1 MSATSDPTG
10 DSAAAPLPP
19 PRAAA
24 PRLVE
29 LDVLRA
35 VAVVAVLGSH
45 FPFLGKLDHLHV
57 PAPVLGLLGVWERA
71 GWMGVDLF
79 FVLSGFLVSGLLFRE
94 YARDRRVDGKTF
106 FLRRGLKIYPAF
118 YFFLLVSAPLIAKI
132 ADPVPPVV
140 YWVRFAGEVMFLQNY
155 YGSLWNHTW
164 TLAVEEHF
172 YLLLLALVVVLARR
186 GRGAADPFRR
196 IPAIFVGVAVLA
208 LASRCYLAS
217 ELLRTGDEDLEDR
230 ILVWTHNRIDSLFFG
245 VVISYAWHLH
255 PAATRAWARRWW
267 PALLAV
273 FAAGVAPAMAL
284 ARPGHLVISTIG
296 FTLQYLA
303 FGALLLATLVWAEGS
318 GAARVLRWLT
328 PVARLGR
335 HSYSVYLWHMVV
347 ATFGV
352 HFLRRALGRSD
363 LLGLE
368 IVAYVVGAVVV
379 GVVLS
384 LVVEQ
389 PVLRLRERWLPSR
402 SGGVPHQP
410 GTAV

>member
-1 MSATSDPTG
+1 MTREPGSGRPAG
-10 DSAAAPLPP
+10 AAA
-19 PRAAA
+19 R
-24 PRLVE
+24 RLVE

-45 FPFLGKLDHLHV
+45 FPFLGKLDRLHV
-57 PAPVLGLLGVWERA
+57 PAPVLAALRVWERA
-71 GWMGVDLF
+71 GWLGVDLF

-172 YLLLLALVVVLARR
+172 YLLLLALVLVLARR

-196 IPAIFVGVAVLA
+196 IPVIFAGVAVLA
-208 LASRCYLAS
+208 LASRLYLAN
-217 ELLRTGDEDLEDR
+217 ELVRGGDVDLEDR

-245 VVISYAWHLH
+245 VVISYAWHFR
-255 PAATRAWARRWW
+255 AAAIRAWTRRWW
-267 PALLAV
+267 PALLVVAV
-273 FAAGVAPAMAL
+273 AGVAPAMTL

-303 FGALLLATLVWAEGS
+303 FGALLLVTLVWAERP
-318 GAARVLRWLT
+318 GAARILR
-328 PVARLGR
+328 RLAPLAWVGR

-352 HFLRRALGRSD
+352 HFLRAALGRTD

-368 IVAYVVGAVVV
+368 MTVYVVGAVVV
-379 GVVLS
+379 GVALS
-384 LVVEQ
+384 LLVEQ
-389 PVLRLRERWLPSR
+389 PVLELRERWLPSR
-402 SGGVPHQP
+402 SGAVPHQLAA
-410 GTAV
+410 GTSRRS